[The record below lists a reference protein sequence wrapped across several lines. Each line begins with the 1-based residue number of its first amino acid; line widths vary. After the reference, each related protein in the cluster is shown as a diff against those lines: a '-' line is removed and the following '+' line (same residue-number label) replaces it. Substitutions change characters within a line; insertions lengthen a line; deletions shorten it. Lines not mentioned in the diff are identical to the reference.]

1 MILRLRIPNKLFVCT
16 FSVTGAAVVTGA
28 VWTFHQGAGV
38 PSNVPTFVVPVATN
52 GNHHR
57 AKSTVGRGSS
67 IGRGTARGKSGRG
80 DRYVSQMLT
89 LAAGYTLPFRLE
101 DRNLGFGANEVDGFV
116 NEVQKE
122 GKLDSFKD
130 VSFNLGH
137 LVVAGGG
144 KIAAFAED
152 PSIPPGA
159 RPPNGDGGP
168 VHNIHPSPSVPLVAP
183 FPLSVLLPAPSPL
196 LVPFPLSFLLPAP
209 SPLLA
214 PFPLPPRPFLIPGAP
229 FC

>member
-1 MILRLRIPNKLFVCT
+1 MASLGINVKQGLAIRCDLCT
-16 FSVTGAAVVTGA
+16 
-28 VWTFHQGAGV
+28 
-38 PSNVPTFVVPVATN
+38 NC
-52 GNHHR
+52 R
-57 AKSTVGRGSS
+57 R
-67 IGRGTARGKSGRG
+67 
-80 DRYVSQMLT
+80 
-89 LAAGYTLPFRLE
+89 
-101 DRNLGFGANEVDGFV
+101 

-152 PSIPPGA
+152 PSIPSGA

-209 SPLLA
+209 SPS
-214 PFPLPPRPFLIPGAP
+214 
-229 FC
+229 